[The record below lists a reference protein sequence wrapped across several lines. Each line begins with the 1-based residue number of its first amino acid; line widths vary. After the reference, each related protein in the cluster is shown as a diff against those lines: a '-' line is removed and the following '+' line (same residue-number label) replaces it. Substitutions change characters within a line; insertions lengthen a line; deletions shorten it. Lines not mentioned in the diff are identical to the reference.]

1 MGSGSFE
8 GPSKNWTLVYFV
20 FVTAELGSPAGSGVA
35 GLALAA
41 TGQMEPGGDASFPV
55 PVEAVDDRSC
65 TCAAC
70 GTDTPTHFYTKE
82 TGCQQG

>member
-1 MGSGSFE
+1 MVAAHVNSD
-8 GPSKNWTLVYFV
+8 LVPDCCCEV
-20 FVTAELGSPAGSGVA
+20 AEVA
-35 GLALAA
+35 FAA

-55 PVEAVDDRSC
+55 PVEAVDGKSC

-70 GTDTPTHFYTKE
+70 GTDTLSHFYTKE